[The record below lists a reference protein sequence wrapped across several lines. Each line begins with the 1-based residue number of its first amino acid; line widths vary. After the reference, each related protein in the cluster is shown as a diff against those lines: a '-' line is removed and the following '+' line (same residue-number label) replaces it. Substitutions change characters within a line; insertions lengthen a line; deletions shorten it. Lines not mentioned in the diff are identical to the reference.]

1 MCFSSGILS
10 KTQMS
15 RNTSHSH
22 STMLRLGL
30 PRNPLEA
37 STTQPKACFLSSG
50 TPRILKQLVQNIRS
64 GYSFRIL
71 ENTRSDNSFRIHVQ
85 NTKTKLVQNTC
96 SGNSFR
102 ILEKTHA
109 EYSFKQLVQNI
120 QNKSFIILVRNTL
133 S

>member
-1 MCFSSGILS
+1 MCFFLGFLR
-10 KTQMS
+10 KTQKS

-50 TPRILKQLVQNIRS
+50 VPRILKKLIQHIRS
-64 GYSFRIL
+64 GF
-71 ENTRSDNSFRIHVQ
+71 
-85 NTKTKLVQNTC
+85 
-96 SGNSFR
+96 SFR
-102 ILEKTHA
+102 ILEKSRSVKSFRILVHNTQTTRSEYSFRKLVPNTLKTHS

-120 QNKSFIILVRNTL
+120 ENNSFIILVRNTL